1 MSTFKFN
8 PFPKSGGGYTTRAVF
23 GTPVQESALTTAAAT
38 AAGVTALQAETV
50 IKSILNGI
58 LAAGAD
64 CGYSTDLYGLVR
76 FRPTSGGSQSDL
88 LAFDTADE
96 INADI
101 ALSFTAAAISEWR
114 ATLTLENMGTVGK
127 LTPLINTVV
136 NFSNRA
142 DNEYTAGNMLEIVG
156 ENLRFDAADTEQG
169 VFITPEGGAEVR
181 LTIYGRNDPGMVTA
195 LIPAGTTGALSIR
208 IAAFINGS
216 VRSYTYTDPVTASA

>member
-8 PFPKSGGGYTTRAVF
+8 PFPKSSGGYTTRPVF
-23 GTPVQESALTTAAAT
+23 GTLLQESALTTAAAA
-38 AAGVTALQAETV
+38 AAGVTAAQVETV

-58 LAAGAD
+58 LAAGA
-64 CGYSTDLYGLVR
+64 GNGHSTGLYGLLR
-76 FRPTSGGSQSDL
+76 FRTTSGGSQDDPQG
-88 LAFDTADE
+88 FDTADE

-101 ALSFTAAAISEWR
+101 ALSFTADAIAAWR
-114 ATLTLENMGTVGK
+114 ATLTLENQGTVGK
-127 LTPLINTVV
+127 LTPLISTVI

-156 ENLRFDAADTEQG
+156 ENLRFDASDTEQG
-169 VFITPEGGAEVR
+169 VFITPAGGAEVR

-216 VRSYTYTDPVTASA
+216 VRSYTYTDPVTASV